1 MMVVYLVFFP
11 RVKCVIIC
19 IGCYESVYRQ
29 RSVYCFVSR
38 APELLIG
45 VCVCVCVHM
54 RTCVCTRT
62 FVWLCAQTCSMYEAV
77 CLPCSLQGVIMLF
90 HGGTKCPQW
99 SLLLCQ
105 LFCVSCSLVVRIWP
119 LCPHPPLTL
128 ISPLSSSDSFLYY
141 LPPPSTTDAV
151 YSLIQTGHL
160 SHPVNTD
167 KGFNVFVKVSV

>member
-1 MMVVYLVFFP
+1 MVVYLVIECFFP

-19 IGCYESVYRQ
+19 IGCCESMYRQ

-45 VCVCVCVHM
+45 VCVCVRVCAH
-54 RTCVCTRT
+54 VCTRT

-90 HGGTKCPQW
+90 RGGTKCPQW

-105 LFCVSCSLVVRIWP
+105 LFCVSCSRVLGIWP
-119 LCPHPPLTL
+119 LCPHPPLTV
-128 ISPLSSSDSFLYY
+128 ISPLSYSDSFLRYF
-141 LPPPSTTDAV
+141 PPPSTTHAV

-160 SHPVNTD
+160 SHPINMD
-167 KGFNVFVKVSV
+167 EGFNVFVKVSV